1 MEIHMEAR
9 CEKDVRISSLMAPKF
24 YMKGDFLE
32 KKNQSCVDI
41 RDELKVY
48 RGHVCVVFSIVLL
61 YNTNTIMT

>member
-24 YMKGDFLE
+24 YMKRDFLE
-32 KKNQSCVDI
+32 KKNQSCLAI
-41 RDELKVY
+41 RDERESY

-61 YNTNTIMT
+61 YNTNTIMI

>member
-9 CEKDVRISSLMAPKF
+9 CEKNVRISSLMAPKI

-32 KKNQSCVDI
+32 KKNQSCLAI
-41 RDELKVY
+41 RDERELY
-48 RGHVCVVFSIVLL
+48 RGHMCVVFSIVLL